1 MIMTIQKHH
10 TQDERDEI
18 IFINARL
25 TVINS
30 YKNPHL
36 DTDTR
41 WLNEYEE
48 EINKLK
54 KRKEEIINRK
64 V

>member
-1 MIMTIQKHH
+1 MILDNHKISH
-10 TQDERDEI
+10 
-18 IFINARL
+18 L
-25 TVINS
+25 YNS

-36 DTDTR
+36 NADTDIG